1 MKSDNRNGS
10 SRILLVDDEEI
21 MHDVFGSLLSREGYI
36 LDSAKDG
43 RIGLEMFASHPYD
56 LVLLDL
62 MLPGINGMEVL
73 REIRAI
79 DPHAVVIMIT
89 AYGTI
94 EAAVQATR
102 NGAYD
107 FTTKPFKNEEILV
120 QIKNGL
126 QKRKLEMENF
136 YLRQNF
142 QSQYSFDSIVG
153 KSPQMQAIFKLIQQ
167 VAPTK
172 STVLVVG
179 ESGTGKELVAKAIH
193 NCSNRSDAPF
203 IAVNC
208 GNIPTELLESEL
220 FGYKKGAFTG
230 AVATKKGLFEVAN
243 NGTIFL
249 DEIGNISIELQ
260 AKLLRVIQ
268 EREFRRLGDVESI
281 KVDVR
286 ILAASNED
294 LQELVKSGRFRED
307 LYYRLNVIKIEM
319 PPLRKRRE
327 DIPLLAEF
335 FIRKICEE
343 NNRPVCS
350 IEKDAMEVMLDYA
363 WPGNVRELENV
374 IERVIVLSPEG
385 GDISRATFPPEMVS
399 ASEALLISEDLPEEG
414 VSLKHA
420 VLDFEKNLIIRALQR
435 TGGNQ
440 KKAAE
445 LLKLNATTLN
455 EKIKRLEVNVAEIS

>member
-1 MKSDNRNGS
+1 MKINKINGS
-10 SRILLVDDEEI
+10 SRILLIDDEEI
-21 MHDVFGSLLSREGYI
+21 MHDVFGSLLGREGYH
-36 LDSAKDG
+36 LDSAYDG
-43 RIGLEMFASHPYD
+43 HQGLEMFASQLYD
-56 LVLLDL
+56 LILLDL
-62 MLPGINGMEVL
+62 MLPGKNGMEVL
-73 REIRAI
+73 RQIRAL

-102 NGAYD
+102 DGAYD

-126 QKRKLEMENF
+126 HKRRLEMENY
-136 YLRQNF
+136 YLKQNF
-142 QSQYSFDSIVG
+142 QAQYSFDAIVG
-153 KSPQMQAIFKLIQQ
+153 KSPQMQSMFRLIQQ

-172 STVLVVG
+172 STVLIVG

-243 NGTIFL
+243 QGTIFL

-294 LQELVKSGRFRED
+294 LHELVKAGRFRED

-327 DIPLLAEF
+327 DIPLLAEH
-335 FIRKICEE
+335 FIRKICQE
-343 NNRPVCS
+343 NNRTVCG
-350 IEKDAMEVMLDYA
+350 IEKAAMEVMMDYP

-374 IERVIVLSPEG
+374 IERVIVLSAEG
-385 GDISRATFPPEMVS
+385 GDVSRDTFPPEMVS
-399 ASEALLISEDLPEEG
+399 ASEALLITDELPEEG
-414 VSLKHA
+414 VSLRHA
-420 VLDFEKNLIIRALQR
+420 VLDFEKNLIIKALQR

-455 EKIKRLEVNVAEIS
+455 EKIKRLEVNVSEMG